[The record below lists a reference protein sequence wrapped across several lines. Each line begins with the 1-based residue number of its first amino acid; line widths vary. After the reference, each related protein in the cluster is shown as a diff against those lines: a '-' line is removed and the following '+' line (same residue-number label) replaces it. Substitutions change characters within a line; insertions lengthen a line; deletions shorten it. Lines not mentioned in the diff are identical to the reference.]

1 MENKI
6 NNMDIKDFRG
16 VMGNFIAGVTVV
28 TLPGDPPHGIT
39 VNSFTSVSLE
49 PILISIC
56 LDHNSEA
63 YKRLKE
69 GMNDTFCINILA
81 ADQKWIGEY
90 FANMG
95 EVEENP
101 FEESITKVLPTGSLY
116 FENSIAYIDCSLYDV
131 VKEGDHTI
139 YIGEVNGG
147 EVLRPEA
154 EVLTYFR
161 GKWGKA

>member
-1 MENKI
+1 MENKR
-6 NNMDIKDFRG
+6 NNMTVKNFRG
-16 VMGNFIAGVTVV
+16 IMGNFIAGVTVV

-49 PILISIC
+49 PTLVSIC
-56 LDHNSEA
+56 LDHGSEA
-63 YKRLKE
+63 HRRLNE
-69 GMNDTFCINILA
+69 GMNDSYCINILA
-81 ADQKWIGEY
+81 EDQRWVGEY

-95 EVEENP
+95 EMEQDP
-101 FEESITKVLPTGSLY
+101 FESKNIETLSTGSLH
-116 FENSIAYIDCSLYDV
+116 FSSSIAYLDCSLYDV